1 MLGTDTWRIED
12 ERGRR
17 GWRGSAPHANGAG
30 MDDTLELEVHDLE
43 VPVLTGIYSEE
54 TLLPQ
59 PLRISLTVLLDAP
72 AHFAPD
78 TPLSASKNYLDLK
91 FAATTALESEGHFTL
106 IEAVADHICET
117 LFLQDTRVRRV
128 KVKIVKLAIA
138 EAGEAIGITLVRHR
152 R

>member
-1 MLGTDTWRIED
+1 MNASDAWSVTH

-17 GWRGSAPHANGAG
+17 GWRVSAPHANGAG

-72 AHFAPD
+72 RA
-78 TPLSASKNYLDLK
+78 
-91 FAATTALESEGHFTL
+91 
-106 IEAVADHICET
+106 
-117 LFLQDTRVRRV
+117 R
-128 KVKIVKLAIA
+128 
-138 EAGEAIGITLVRHR
+138 
-152 R
+152 